1 MRLKERCHLH
11 NIKSQGEAASA
22 GRESV
27 ASDPEG
33 LAKIINEGGYTKKQ
47 IFNENETALLEE
59 DAIEESYS

>member
-22 GRESV
+22 GGEGV
-27 ASDPEG
+27 ASYPES

-59 DAIEESYS
+59 DAIEESHS